1 MYHLALLLPWVIA
14 PQTFAPE
21 RSNGVARVQLVEFWS
36 DTASYH
42 VGSTLILGPTE
53 AVLVDAQLRPRD
65 ADRVADGIVA
75 LHRC

>member
-36 DTASYH
+36 T
-42 VGSTLILGPTE
+42 P
-53 AVLVDAQLRPRD
+53 P
-65 ADRVADGIVA
+65 
-75 LHRC
+75 LHHSSLA